1 MGNQA
6 REATGHWCSR
16 CWGTN
21 CELHS
26 HSPEQLCH
34 ISECKVEGKVEK
46 AKKKKGCKHAFC
58 SAGSSQQGL
67 QVLLARRV
75 NFDSEDQTD
84 PAFPY
89 NLPHSGHSFGP
100 WSLCTPQI

>member
-34 ISECKVEGKVEK
+34 TSECKVEGKVEK
-46 AKKKKGCKHAFC
+46 AKKKGMQTCLLQCWKLPARITGTPGQKGEF
-58 SAGSSQQGL
+58 
-67 QVLLARRV
+67 
-75 NFDSEDQTD
+75 
-84 PAFPY
+84 
-89 NLPHSGHSFGP
+89 
-100 WSLCTPQI
+100 

>member
-6 REATGHWCSR
+6 REATGHWCSQ

-34 ISECKVEGKVEK
+34 TSECKVEGKGEK
-46 AKKKKGCKHAFC
+46 AKKKRDANMP
-58 SAGSSQQGL
+58 SA
-67 QVLLARRV
+67 VLEAPSKDYRY
-75 NFDSEDQTD
+75 SWPE
-84 PAFPY
+84 
-89 NLPHSGHSFGP
+89 G
-100 WSLCTPQI
+100 